1 MTRGGLMLFSV
12 VIPMKKFL
20 SNRASS
26 SGVQTKKKSLGFTLI
41 ELLVVIAIIAILA
54 AMLLPALASA
64 KRKAYQVNCSSN
76 MKQVMLCLQ
85 MYFNDYQD
93 WCPPGGGSRN
103 PPGPGPEGG
112 LTVGQVPAYNSNTSN
127 RKMLPVYLQP
137 YLNLADP
144 KSIPTSDAVVAKVFV
159 CAGYASYWASGTISA
174 ANGALT
180 DPTSDKY
187 LSYLNNGNASGS
199 YAVTIVSGSTPNG
212 AALNAAFPA
221 GNTSASGYQRG
232 PEPFGKQGSGG
243 GVGHEP
249 LKLGMFRAAGVN
261 LTDLWAIGDADYL
274 ASTALQGKSGIALAP
289 VHKNVREFAYFDG
302 HVGSRRVTTAAVAGG
317 PAAGAYD
324 Q

>member
-1 MTRGGLMLFSV
+1 MMQTNLARWRNPVAGNFSFPAK
-12 VIPMKKFL
+12 II
-20 SNRASS
+20 R
-26 SGVQTKKKSLGFTLI
+26 GFTLI

-64 KRKAYQVNCSSN
+64 KRKAYQVNCASN
-76 MKQVMLCLQ
+76 MKQTVLCLQ

-93 WCPPGGGSRN
+93 WCPPGNGSRN

-112 LTVGQVPAYNSNTSN
+112 LTVGQVPAYNSNTSC
-127 RKMLPVYLQP
+127 RKMLPFYLQP
-137 YLNLADP
+137 YLSTPDP
-144 KSIPTSDAVVAKVFV
+144 KNIPATQSVVAKVFV
-159 CAGYASYWASGTISA
+159 CAGYASFWGAGTVSA
-174 ANGALT
+174 ANGAVS
-180 DPTSDKY
+180 DPVSDNY

-199 YAVTIVSGSTPNG
+199 YAVSIASGSTPNG
-212 AALNAAFPA
+212 AALNVAYPA
-221 GNTSASGYQRG
+221 GNTLANGYQRG

-243 GVGHEP
+243 GAGHEP
-249 LKLGMFRAAGVN
+249 LKMSNLRAPGVN

-289 VHKNVREFAYFDG
+289 VHKNVREFGYFDG
-302 HVGSRRVTTAAVAGG
+302 HVGSRKVTTAAITGG